1 MKRFAVMVLLGLML
15 GLSAIVLADT
25 GDAVLL
31 QKGTQVVEV
40 DFTTAPVVNGTVAYQ
55 GPVFNADNENWKEAH
70 TYSGALIRDL
80 LSAVGG
86 MSTGDRLAVVAA
98 DGYYKEIPYEV
109 LYSTTLAGDTIL
121 ALTKDGENVG
131 EDAPILVFLP
141 EDERF
146 SNDDMLSSFGEDLSH
161 YYSGR
166 PSTTGLMAKDIA
178 YLIVNYDG
186 GALPE
191 RTTVGESTVLTPG
204 GSLTVVAGEIST
216 SYTIADLEALDV
228 VTAQGTFTNTIGVD
242 YQATYTGVSI
252 LTLIGSV
259 TADTTILV
267 TAADDYSMNYE
278 AGMLLDRSEGTWI
291 LAYKE
296 NGSYMPY
303 DPGPLRI
310 VLVGEDNPRFEG
322 AISAKM
328 VTRIDILGAYEDYS
342 LLIDGTITRAFSRA
356 ELESGVG
363 CPCHTSTVTVTS
375 KGETHTYTGLPLWRL
390 VAYVDDDRAPGPEQ
404 GIHYDEDD
412 FNDALASAGYT
423 IAVVA
428 EDGYTQLVSS
438 HLIAHDDRLIVAF
451 KQDGLFLDPTKNG
464 YMRFV
469 YDDSVLFPAGTSVKS
484 VKFLSSIEVKLP

>member
-1 MKRFAVMVLLGLML
+1 KFGIMVLLGLML

-25 GDAVLL
+25 GVEVLV
-31 QKGTQVVEV
+31 QKGTQVAEV
-40 DFTTAPVVNGTVAYQ
+40 DLATAPVVSGTVAYQ
-55 GPVFNADNENWKEAH
+55 GPVFNADNENWKEVH
-70 TYSGALIRDL
+70 SYSGVLIRDF
-80 LSAVGG
+80 LSAIGG
-86 MSTGDRLAVVAA
+86 MSAGDRLAVVAT
-98 DGYYKEIPYEV
+98 DGYYKEIPYEI
-109 LYSTTLAGDTIL
+109 LYGTTLAGNAIL
-121 ALTKDGENVG
+121 ALTKDGESAG

-141 EDERF
+141 EDERL
-146 SNDDMLSSFGEDLSH
+146 SNDDMLIAFGEELSH

-166 PSTTGLMAKDIA
+166 PSTTGLMVKDVA

-191 RTTVGESTVLTPG
+191 RTPVGESTVLTPG
-204 GSLTVVAGEIST
+204 GNLTVIAGEIST

-242 YQATYTGVSI
+242 YTATYTGVPI
-252 LTLIGSV
+252 ATLIGNV

-267 TAADDYSMNYE
+267 TAVDGYSMNYE
-278 AGMLLDRSEGTWI
+278 AGMLLDRSEGTWM

-303 DPGPLRI
+303 DPGPLRV

-328 VTRIDILGAYEDYS
+328 VTRIDILGTYEDYS
-342 LLIDGTITRAFSRA
+342 LLIHGAITRAFSRA

-404 GIHYDEDD
+404 GIHYDEED
-412 FNDALASAGYT
+412 FNADLASAGYT
-423 IAVVA
+423 IALVA
-428 EDGYTQLVSS
+428 EDGYTQSVTSQLM
-438 HLIAHDDRLIVAF
+438 AHDDRFIVAF
-451 KQDGLFLDPTKNG
+451 KRDGLFLDPAKSG

-469 YDDSVLFPAGTSVKS
+469 YDDSVLFPEGTSVKS